1 MIKSCLYIFLFCS
14 QLFSNN
20 VLWDMG
26 VEIETS
32 PDAKIIIQKE
42 IDLNALQ
49 DNPQNI
55 EVKAL
60 MSNNFIAPIKKTIN
74 SYIWDNIKKR
84 IINENII
91 LPQTIDEKIS
101 FIKKKYIN
109 QEYYRT
115 LVGIQSLIHDK
126 IDISHDLDLQ
136 LIYVESLYKAKK
148 YNVALSFINKYSL
161 DQNSDL
167 GLLIKARIFKN
178 MNNLSEALN
187 AYKKLGEIFPNS
199 DYSYYIKT
207 ELKLMERNEN

>member
-1 MIKSCLYIFLFCS
+1 MIKNCLYISLFCS

-32 PDAKIIIQKE
+32 DTKIIIQKE
-42 IDLNALQ
+42 IDLSTLQ

-60 MSNNFIAPIKKTIN
+60 MSDNFIAPIKKTIN

-84 IINENII
+84 IINENIV

-115 LVGIQSLIHDK
+115 LVGIQSLINDK
-126 IDISHDLDLQ
+126 IDISNDLDLQ

-178 MNNLSEALN
+178 MNNLNEAFN
-187 AYKKLGEIFPNS
+187 AYKKLDEIFPNS
-199 DYSYYIKT
+199 DYSFYIKT

>member
-1 MIKSCLYIFLFCS
+1 MIKSCLYISLFCS

-32 PDAKIIIQKE
+32 DTKIIIQKE
-42 IDLNALQ
+42 IDLSTLQ

-60 MSNNFIAPIKKTIN
+60 MSDNFIAPIKKTIN

-84 IINENII
+84 IINENIV

-115 LVGIQSLIHDK
+115 LVGIQSLINDK
-126 IDISHDLDLQ
+126 IDISNDLDLQ

-178 MNNLSEALN
+178 MNNLNEAFN
-187 AYKKLGEIFPNS
+187 AYKKLDEIFPNS
-199 DYSYYIKT
+199 DYSFYIKT

>member
-1 MIKSCLYIFLFCS
+1 MIKNCLYISLFCS

-32 PDAKIIIQKE
+32 DTKIIIQKE
-42 IDLNALQ
+42 IDLSTLQ

-60 MSNNFIAPIKKTIN
+60 MSDNFIAPIKKTIN

-84 IINENII
+84 IINENMI

-115 LVGIQSLIHDK
+115 LVGIQSLINDK
-126 IDISHDLDLQ
+126 IDISNDLDLQ

-178 MNNLSEALN
+178 MNNLNEAFN
-187 AYKKLGEIFPNS
+187 AYKKLDEIFPNS
-199 DYSYYIKT
+199 DYSFYIKT

>member
-1 MIKSCLYIFLFCS
+1 MIKNCLYISLFCS

-32 PDAKIIIQKE
+32 DTKIIIQKE
-42 IDLNALQ
+42 IDLSTLQ

-60 MSNNFIAPIKKTIN
+60 MSDNFIAPIKKTIN

-84 IINENII
+84 IINENMI

-115 LVGIQSLIHDK
+115 LIGIQSLINDK
-126 IDISHDLDLQ
+126 IDISNDLDLQ

-178 MNNLSEALN
+178 MNNFSEAFN
-187 AYKKLGEIFPNS
+187 AYKKLNEIFPNS
-199 DYSYYIKT
+199 DYSFYIKT

>member
-1 MIKSCLYIFLFCS
+1 
-14 QLFSNN
+14 
-20 VLWDMG
+20 MG
-26 VEIETS
+26 VEIENSDT
-32 PDAKIIIQKE
+32 KVIVQKE
-42 IDLNALQ
+42 IDLNTLQ
-49 DNPQNI
+49 DSSQNI
-55 EVKAL
+55 KVKAL
-60 MSNNFIAPIKKTIN
+60 MSDNFIAPIKKTMN

-115 LVGIQSLIHDK
+115 LIGIQSLINDK
-126 IDISHDLDLQ
+126 IDISNDLDLQ

-148 YNVALSFINKYSL
+148 YNVALSFINKYFL

-178 MNNLSEALN
+178 MNNFSEALN
-187 AYKKLGEIFPNS
+187 AYKKLDEIFPNS
-199 DYSYYIKT
+199 DYSFYIKT

>member
-1 MIKSCLYIFLFCS
+1 MIKNCLYISLFCS

-32 PDAKIIIQKE
+32 DTKIIIQKE
-42 IDLNALQ
+42 IDLSTLQ

-60 MSNNFIAPIKKTIN
+60 MSDNFIAPIKKTIN

-84 IINENII
+84 IINENIV

-115 LVGIQSLIHDK
+115 LIGIQSLINDK
-126 IDISHDLDLQ
+126 IDISNDLDLQ

-178 MNNLSEALN
+178 MNNFSEAFN
-187 AYKKLGEIFPNS
+187 AYKKLNEIFPNS
-199 DYSYYIKT
+199 DYSFYIKT

>member
-1 MIKSCLYIFLFCS
+1 MIKGCLYISLFCS

-32 PDAKIIIQKE
+32 DTRIIIQKE
-42 IDLNALQ
+42 IDLNTLQ

-60 MSNNFIAPIKKTIN
+60 MSDNFIAPIKKTIN

-115 LVGIQSLIHDK
+115 LIGIQSIINDK
-126 IDISHDLDLQ
+126 IDISNDLDLQ

-178 MNNLSEALN
+178 MNNFSEALN
-187 AYKKLGEIFPNS
+187 AYKKLDEIFPNS
-199 DYSYYIKT
+199 DYSFYIKT

>member
-1 MIKSCLYIFLFCS
+1 MIKNCLYISLFCS

-32 PDAKIIIQKE
+32 DTKIIIQKE
-42 IDLNALQ
+42 IDLSTLQ

-60 MSNNFIAPIKKTIN
+60 MSDNFIAPIKKTIN

-115 LVGIQSLIHDK
+115 LVGIQSLINDK
-126 IDISHDLDLQ
+126 IDISNDLDLQ

-148 YNVALSFINKYSL
+148 Y
-161 DQNSDL
+161 
-167 GLLIKARIFKN
+167 
-178 MNNLSEALN
+178 
-187 AYKKLGEIFPNS
+187 
-199 DYSYYIKT
+199 
-207 ELKLMERNEN
+207 

>member
-167 GLLIKARIFKN
+167 GLFIKARIFKN